1 MKQRD
6 FKFRVWGKYR
16 KNDPDRMHYDTY
28 GDLLIIAGGG
38 TPIANNSFGDG
49 YYGNCGDRDYFMDGY
64 VILQYTGLKDED
76 GEEIYEGD
84 ILTAHYSGSSV
95 GAYKNKVVWN
105 EGECAWNFANA
116 PLWTWE
122 KIKVIGNI
130 YENPELIE
138 P

>member
-1 MKQRD
+1 MKQREIR
-6 FKFRVWGKYR
+6 FRVWGKYR

-64 VILQYTGLKDED
+64 VILQYTGVKDKN
-76 GEEIYEGD
+76 GVEIYEGD
-84 ILTAHYSGSSV
+84 VIKCEQLVMEVKWDEFELAV
-95 GAYKNKVVWN
+95 VPVADGAKVMCWAV
-105 EGECAWNFANA
+105 ARNA
-116 PLWTWE
+116 E
-122 KIKVIGNI
+122 VIGNI
-130 YENPELIE
+130 FENPELIE